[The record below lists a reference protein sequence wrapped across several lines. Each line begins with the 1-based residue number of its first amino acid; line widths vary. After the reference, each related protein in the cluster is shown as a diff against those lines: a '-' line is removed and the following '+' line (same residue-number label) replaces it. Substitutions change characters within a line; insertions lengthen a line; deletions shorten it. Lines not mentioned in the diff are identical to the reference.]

1 MHKKTSFL
9 ALILAICM
17 VFSFSACG
25 GDVADDNSGSAGG
38 EVPSDGAMTEPYK
51 EMDDTGFDNPENG
64 SEKET
69 KKENSS
75 DGTTKKASG
84 TSSSGTNLKSV
95 PAYSGKVYVTLNGNN
110 PTFTSAEYTTKSF
123 EKYSALDS
131 LGRCGVAYACIGEDI
146 MPTGERGEIGQ
157 VKPTGW
163 HTVKYDIVDGRYLY
177 NRCHLIGWQL
187 TGENANTRN
196 LITGTRYF
204 NVDGMLPFENMVDDY
219 IEETGNHVL
228 YRVTPDFK
236 GSELVARGVQI
247 EAYSVEDDGDGIC
260 FNVYIYNIQPGITID
275 YATGKSSLG
284 GTSTATTKASTTK
297 VTTTRAVTTTKAT
310 TVATTAAGVS
320 NVTYIGN
327 RNSKKFHEPTCGS
340 VDRMN
345 ESNKVYFYCSRAD
358 VVADGYEP
366 CGNCD
371 P

>member
-1 MHKKTSFL
+1 MSNKSSLL
-9 ALILAICM
+9 ALVLALCM
-17 VFSFSACG
+17 IFSFTACG
-25 GDVADDNSGSAGG
+25 DDVTSGDSGAANGDTSYDT
-38 EVPSDGAMTEPYK
+38 PQTEPDN
-51 EMDDTGFDNPENG
+51 ETTETGSDY

-69 KKENSS
+69 GKSTSS
-75 DGTTKKASG
+75 RTTSKKAS
-84 TSSSGTNLKSV
+84 SSSGVTSLNSV
-95 PAYSGKVYVTLNGNN
+95 PAYSGKLYITLNGNN
-110 PTFTSAEYTTKSF
+110 PTFKPAEYTTKAF
-123 EKYSALDS
+123 EKYSSLDS
-131 LGRCGVAYACIGEDI
+131 LGRCGVAYACIGEEI

-163 HTVKYDIVDGRYLY
+163 QTVKYDIVDGKYLY

-228 YRVTPDFK
+228 YRVTPDFR
-236 GSELVARGVQI
+236 GSELVAHGVQI

-284 GTSTATTKASTTK
+284 GALDTTKAYTTK
-297 VTTTRAVTTTKAT
+297 ATTTRAAVTTTKAATVVT
-310 TVATTAAGVS
+310 TAGVS
-320 NVTYIGN
+320 SVTYIGN